1 LIRNQADD
9 GISRRRPKNAL
20 AKRIRQRYIKNVLDD
35 RREEEEEMDQRDA
48 ELQKMEHRIN
58 NESPFNR
65 TLSREKEESYRSKRE
80 NDKNLYNPKVQ
91 NLVVEYSGDEQQAS
105 YLERVRKYP
114 QNRPKEQP
122 KSQLPNRS
130 LDLGLHNRNLLPYIE
145 NPKPILVMVEPREGR
160 RDTFY
165 NKNKSSN
172 RT

>member
-1 LIRNQADD
+1 
-9 GISRRRPKNAL
+9 
-20 AKRIRQRYIKNVLDD
+20 
-35 RREEEEEMDQRDA
+35 MDQRDA

-165 NKNKSSN
+165 NKDKSSN
-172 RT
+172 RTQVLKRGEQNDVSGGEDPHSTRQIDNFIPQFRSRNIEGAGK